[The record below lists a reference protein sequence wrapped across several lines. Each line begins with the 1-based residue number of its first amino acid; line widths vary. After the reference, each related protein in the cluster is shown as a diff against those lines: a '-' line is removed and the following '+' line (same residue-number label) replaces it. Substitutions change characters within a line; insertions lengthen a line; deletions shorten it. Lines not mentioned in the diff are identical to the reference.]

1 MDFVNVLKNE
11 LFRPVATLI
20 VPGSLAFFPYALLIA
35 NINPGVV
42 SVWEGH
48 NGVVVTMFLMVAL
61 ALGMVIENIGSLI
74 EILIDGVLGDEHI
87 NRWREYLGL
96 RVQDE
101 IIGQRY
107 LRTLVLRLK
116 FELSALVAIPI
127 SYLGFLLL
135 NQVSGYWSFFSMI
148 IAAICVFVGMIYL
161 VYETY
166 KSSKALD
173 STRKVII
180 ESQNRF
186 EVSQISDSH
195 T

>member
-148 IAAICVFVGMIYL
+148 IGISLFSFFCSPI
-161 VYETY
+161 
-166 KSSKALD
+166 
-173 STRKVII
+173 STL
-180 ESQNRF
+180 F
-186 EVSQISDSH
+186 SDSLYPL
-195 T
+195 TVILSITYTRENYLLENI